1 VEISALS
8 DGRYLVDLSEQW
20 PGETAATFT
29 QVVTVSSRDGRTL
42 ITAIAPA

>member
-1 VEISALS
+1 MS

-20 PGETAATFT
+20 PGEAAVTYT
-29 QVVTVSSRDGRTL
+29 QVVTVTSRDGRTL